1 MSYDSN
7 STTMSS
13 DIHCNTL
20 YNDHRSL
27 TSLGVCHEYIMSSDV
42 PVEARSINDMDT
54 DLHLENVMCKA
65 ECSMV
70 HEEVTALPLEMEKSR
85 LNNPLDLTKLEVPT
99 SQLCRVCATLSE
111 ALTPIFGKKSKEME
125 LVKKIH
131 THLPILNLP
140 LLHIPA
146 EDIFYLPSV
155 VGYLFWAFGVH
166 DLKSHNNMLHGYH
179 EDGAK
184 KGAKEVNENDVLP
197 VNVCDPCVEKLQI
210 CHDLVTTCSESDVKL
225 RQMMGLPVE
234 KDMPEMEAVNVDVI
248 GKEEPLCDKPLRED
262 KVNESESEEEEDE
275 RDNDSDWEDQQ
286 PSDPPSPAPSEPKR
300 KRGVTKVRKRKINI
314 SAKLKQ
320 PLGTGGQEED
330 KLDMWLKG
338 VWRREKTGRRRGHGE
353 KEDVEEADHLNP
365 LRWQNCSKHQSPVRL
380 ACWKWGDDVRIP
392 VVSTEGIFSSIVF
405 HSPSMQVQVKNQKY
419 KIVMVKTKSKSPM
432 TQKDILNILKTQ
444 GDQHKLFVPG
454 KKYKTS
460 ILRRVDKA
468 SSLVK
473 KGGKDTWKGISE
485 ETIKA
490 ETSTETTAEQPSITE
505 PIEELEKYITVSDS
519 KNILSYVCMYCAETL
534 VGTENL
540 ISHHSSLHTD
550 KVSICTLCSPHIIYY
565 ESRHSYEK
573 HMIRHAPALNEV
585 DTVAPLPIAVTTSVD
600 DATEDI
606 KPDNLEITSV
616 LNVQVEAPR
625 CMTRSASKL
634 NNANIRMEMSQE
646 FQSVSKNIQSKILG
660 TIRKLASNSKE
671 NKEKGLLTNTEGVRV
686 NNENVRVKI
695 IGGTKVLIER
705 KMKKPTSKYGW
716 YCRQCDVM
724 FESSEELDDHKGRN
738 MCSNH
743 PCQFCDKKFKTKN
756 SLVKHERLHTNERP
770 YMCEQCG
777 KSFRTRT
784 ILRSHLDTHDKSRKF
799 ICTDCG
805 KAFNN
810 KANFK
815 HHTATHLNRAFLC
828 DICGKT
834 LKSLSYLRVH
844 KLNHKNPDLLKR
856 FACDMCGNK
865 YVSRHQMKQHR
876 RLHTNERPYKCPD
889 PNCFKMF
896 RNLVTLKQHASVH
909 TNMRKYKCEA
919 CGKGFKRRSHLM
931 THRKTHDQHQR
942 FRCGICPDSFNNL
955 GELLSHR
962 SSHTEEELKLANKDS
977 LKCPEC
983 SKILLNKVTLKNHM
997 LTHSNERPFP
1007 CSFCEKSFKNKTHRD
1022 NHLRLHTGE
1031 KPFICRFCKAAF
1043 TVSERL
1049 VVHERIHTGETP
1061 FKCNMCDKAFRSK
1074 INLIQHSKIHSD
1086 NRPFICSLC
1095 ARAFRRREALD
1106 MHMRTHTGER
1116 PYACKYCNRAFKQ
1129 KGDCNKHQKTHF
1141 KSGGPVMETPLV

>member
-1 MSYDSN
+1 MSDDSN

-70 HEEVTALPLEMEKSR
+70 HEEVTALPLEMEKSS

-131 THLPILNLP
+131 THLPIL
-140 LLHIPA
+140 
-146 EDIFYLPSV
+146 
-155 VGYLFWAFGVH
+155 
-166 DLKSHNNMLHGYH
+166 
-179 EDGAK
+179 
-184 KGAKEVNENDVLP
+184 VNENDVLP

-225 RQMMGLPVE
+225 RQMMGLPIE

-286 PSDPPSPAPSEPKR
+286 ASDLPSPAPSEPKR
-300 KRGVTKVRKRKINI
+300 KRGVTKVRQRKINI

-320 PLGTGGQEED
+320 P
-330 KLDMWLKG
+330 
-338 VWRREKTGRRRGHGE
+338 
-353 KEDVEEADHLNP
+353 
-365 LRWQNCSKHQSPVRL
+365 
-380 ACWKWGDDVRIP
+380 
-392 VVSTEGIFSSIVF
+392 
-405 HSPSMQVQVKNQKY
+405 VKNQKY

-490 ETSTETTAEQPSITE
+490 ETSTETTAEQSSITE

-705 KMKKPTSKYGW
+705 KLKKPTSKYGW

-1043 TVSERL
+1043 TVGERL

-1116 PYACKYCNRAFKQ
+1116 PYACKFCNRAFKQ

>member
-1 MSYDSN
+1 
-7 STTMSS
+7 MSS
-13 DIHCNTL
+13 DIHCNVL
-20 YNDHRSL
+20 YNDHRNI
-27 TSLGVCHEYIMSSDV
+27 TSLGVCHEYLMSSDV
-42 PVEARSINDMDT
+42 PVGARPINDMDT

-70 HEEVTALPLEMEKSR
+70 HGEVTALPLEMEKSR

-99 SQLCRVCATLSE
+99 SQLCRVCATSSE
-111 ALTPIFGKKSKEME
+111 PLTPIFGKKSKEME

-131 THLPILNLP
+131 THLPIL
-140 LLHIPA
+140 
-146 EDIFYLPSV
+146 
-155 VGYLFWAFGVH
+155 
-166 DLKSHNNMLHGYH
+166 
-179 EDGAK
+179 
-184 KGAKEVNENDVLP
+184 VNENDVLP
-197 VNVCDPCVEKLQI
+197 VNVCDTCVEKLQI
-210 CHDLVTTCSESDVKL
+210 CHNLVTTCSESDIKL
-225 RQMMGLPVE
+225 RQMMGLPIE

-262 KVNESESEEEEDE
+262 QLNESEPEEKEEK
-275 RDNDSDWEDQQ
+275 RDYDSDWEDQRA
-286 PSDPPSPAPSEPKR
+286 SEPPSPAPSEPKR
-300 KRGVTKVRKRKINI
+300 KRGVAKVRQRKINI

-320 PLGTGGQEED
+320 P
-330 KLDMWLKG
+330 
-338 VWRREKTGRRRGHGE
+338 
-353 KEDVEEADHLNP
+353 
-365 LRWQNCSKHQSPVRL
+365 
-380 ACWKWGDDVRIP
+380 
-392 VVSTEGIFSSIVF
+392 
-405 HSPSMQVQVKNQKY
+405 VKNQKY

-460 ILRRVDKA
+460 ILRR
-468 SSLVK
+468 
-473 KGGKDTWKGISE
+473 
-485 ETIKA
+485 
-490 ETSTETTAEQPSITE
+490 
-505 PIEELEKYITVSDS
+505 
-519 KNILSYVCMYCAETL
+519 
-534 VGTENL
+534 
-540 ISHHSSLHTD
+540 
-550 KVSICTLCSPHIIYY
+550 
-565 ESRHSYEK
+565 HSYEK

-585 DTVAPLPIAVTTSVD
+585 DTVAPLSLPATTSVD
-600 DATEDI
+600 DCTEDI

-671 NKEKGLLTNTEGVRV
+671 NKEKGLLINTEGVRV

-705 KMKKPTSKYGW
+705 KMKKPPSKYGW

-724 FESSEELDDHKGRN
+724 FESSEELDDHKGKD

-799 ICTDCG
+799 VCTDCG

-865 YVSRHQMKQHR
+865 YVSRHQMRQHR

-1116 PYACKYCNRAFKQ
+1116 PYACKMCGRAFKQ

-1141 KSGGPVMETPLV
+1141 KSGGPVLETPLV

>member
-1 MSYDSN
+1 
-7 STTMSS
+7 
-13 DIHCNTL
+13 
-20 YNDHRSL
+20 
-27 TSLGVCHEYIMSSDV
+27 
-42 PVEARSINDMDT
+42 
-54 DLHLENVMCKA
+54 
-65 ECSMV
+65 
-70 HEEVTALPLEMEKSR
+70 MEKETI
-85 LNNPLDLTKLEVPT
+85 PKKMLDFEVGNRRPRRR
-99 SQLCRVCATLSE
+99 QIGHV
-111 ALTPIFGKKSKEME
+111 
-125 LVKKIH
+125 
-131 THLPILNLP
+131 
-140 LLHIPA
+140 A
-146 EDIFYLPSV
+146 E
-155 VGYLFWAFGVH
+155 G
-166 DLKSHNNMLHGYH
+166 
-179 EDGAK
+179 
-184 KGAKEVNENDVLP
+184 
-197 VNVCDPCVEKLQI
+197 CVE
-210 CHDLVTTCSESDVKL
+210 E
-225 RQMMGLPVE
+225 
-234 KDMPEMEAVNVDVI
+234 
-248 GKEEPLCDKPLRED
+248 RED
-262 KVNESESEEEEDE
+262 WEEE
-275 RDNDSDWEDQQ
+275 
-286 PSDPPSPAPSEPKR
+286 
-300 KRGVTKVRKRKINI
+300 
-314 SAKLKQ
+314 
-320 PLGTGGQEED
+320 
-330 KLDMWLKG
+330 
-338 VWRREKTGRRRGHGE
+338 
-353 KEDVEEADHLNP
+353 
-365 LRWQNCSKHQSPVRL
+365 
-380 ACWKWGDDVRIP
+380 
-392 VVSTEGIFSSIVF
+392 
-405 HSPSMQVQVKNQKY
+405 
-419 KIVMVKTKSKSPM
+419 
-432 TQKDILNILKTQ
+432 
-444 GDQHKLFVPG
+444 
-454 KKYKTS
+454 
-460 ILRRVDKA
+460 
-468 SSLVK
+468 
-473 KGGKDTWKGISE
+473 
-485 ETIKA
+485 
-490 ETSTETTAEQPSITE
+490 
-505 PIEELEKYITVSDS
+505 
-519 KNILSYVCMYCAETL
+519 
-534 VGTENL
+534 
-540 ISHHSSLHTD
+540 
-550 KVSICTLCSPHIIYY
+550 
-565 ESRHSYEK
+565 RHSYEK

-1141 KSGGPVMETPLV
+1141 KSGGPVMETPLVACRHPVYGVVLADVLKETLSGSSGPDSPPFKSFRTQWILLNQTKFAATSNNLFTGVLGDLCYTNEWEGCSDDVGGLVTFLLAGWFSSVTGRGRLASNLEPLLGPPRDLLASSGTSGVFFVRPLGLTSVSLLQADDVIFIYITIARNYRPSWHLDSHRAHIDNTYRNSDFVPRLYGNTNTSSHITLELSFLRKGAFLQRALNVLEPEPFPQCRMSYSTNASSMSSNIRGECKVSSCLPYVFLAFERAWRLLRFTVLDGAVGEAEERCWRRGREKTAR